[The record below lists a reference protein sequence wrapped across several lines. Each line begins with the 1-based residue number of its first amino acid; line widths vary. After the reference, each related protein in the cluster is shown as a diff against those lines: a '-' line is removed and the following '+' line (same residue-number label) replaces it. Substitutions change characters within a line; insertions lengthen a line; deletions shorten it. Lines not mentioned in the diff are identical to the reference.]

1 MVRHGRVF
9 RSDSLASLSDADI
22 RYVVAT
28 LGLRTAVDLR
38 AGHEVDEHPHGPVVE
53 AGIVVHH
60 RPIVDETR
68 RRPDEAPMPERGI
81 DEIYVMML
89 DRFGDRI
96 AAVVELIADADG
108 HPAVFFCAAGKDRT
122 GLVAAVVLS
131 ALGVPDET
139 VAADYA
145 FTAGVLPELAERN
158 RVRAEARGA
167 SAEVRLDAYG
177 RALATAE
184 AATMLS
190 VLSRLRA
197 EHGSVEGYLEHHGLA
212 PDAVGSLRAGLLA

>member
-1 MVRHGRVF
+1 VRHGRVF
-9 RSDSLASLSDADI
+9 RSDSLASLSEADI

-38 AGHEVDEHPHGPVVE
+38 AGHELDDHPHRVVAD

-68 RRPDEAPMPERGI
+68 RRSVDAPT
-81 DEIYVMML
+81 DLALDDVYLMML
-89 DRFGDRI
+89 DRFGDRF
-96 AAVVELIADADG
+96 ATVVELIADAAG

-122 GLVAAVVLS
+122 GLVAAIVLG

-139 VAADYA
+139 IAADYA
-145 FTAGVLPELAERN
+145 FTAGILPVLAERN

-167 SAEVRLDAYG
+167 SAEVQLDAYG
-177 RALATAE
+177 QALAMAE

-190 VLSRLRA
+190 VLTRLRA
-197 EHGSVEGYLEHHGLA
+197 EHGSVDGYLQAHGL
-212 PDAVGSLRAGLLA
+212 PTDAVAALRAGMLA

>member
-1 MVRHGRVF
+1 MQ
-9 RSDSLASLSDADI
+9 
-22 RYVVAT
+22 YVVAT

-38 AGHEVDEHPHGPVVE
+38 AGHEVDEHPHMPAVE

-68 RRPDEAPMPERGI
+68 RRPDDEPLPERGL
-81 DEIYVMML
+81 DEIYVLML
-89 DRFGDRI
+89 DRFGDRV
-96 AAVVELIADADG
+96 ATVVELIGDADG

-122 GLVAAVVLS
+122 GLVAAVVLG

-139 VAADYA
+139 IAADYA
-145 FTAGVLPELAERN
+145 FTAGILPVLAERN
-158 RVRAEARGA
+158 RARAEARGA
-167 SAEVRLDAYG
+167 PAEVQLEAYG
-177 RALATAE
+177 QALASAE

-197 EHGSVEGYLEHHGLA
+197 EHGSIEGYLERHGLA
-212 PDAVGSLRAGLLA
+212 PDAVESLRAGLLA

>member
-1 MVRHGRVF
+1 MRRGRVF
-9 RSDSLASLSDADI
+9 RSDSLASLSEADI

-38 AGHEVDEHPHGPVVE
+38 AAHELDDHPHRPVVD

-68 RRPDEAPMPERGI
+68 RRGVDAPT
-81 DEIYVMML
+81 DLALDDVYVMML
-89 DRFGDRI
+89 DRFGDRF
-96 AAVVELIADADG
+96 ATVVELIADAEG

-122 GLVAAVVLS
+122 GLVAAIVLG

-139 VAADYA
+139 IAADYA
-145 FTAGVLPELAERN
+145 FTAGILPVLAERN

-167 SAEVRLDAYG
+167 SAEVQFDAYG
-177 RALATAE
+177 EALLTAE
-184 AATMLS
+184 VATMLS
-190 VLSRLRA
+190 VLARLRA
-197 EHGSVEGYLEHHGLA
+197 EHGSVDGYLHAHGLS
-212 PDAVGSLRAGLLA
+212 PDVVAALRTGLLA